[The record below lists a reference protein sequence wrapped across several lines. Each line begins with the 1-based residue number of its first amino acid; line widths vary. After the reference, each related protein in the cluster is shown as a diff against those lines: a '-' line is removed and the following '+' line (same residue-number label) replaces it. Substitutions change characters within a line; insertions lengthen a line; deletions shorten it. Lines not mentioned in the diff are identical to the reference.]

1 MFLDNHDNSCECEG
15 VSSLAFF
22 KNTHLTP
29 KGFNIMFFG
38 FVFLV
43 IMF

>member
-1 MFLDNHDNSCECEG
+1 MFLDNHENSCECEG

-29 KGFNIMFFG
+29 KGFSMGFFG